1 MILYVQKP
9 KVKGCAL
16 KMTGRIVSIDAG
28 NAFCKGVRA
37 GRRNIPTSVAFPNAW
52 ARPQQDALS
61 RWQGF
66 NTKEQL
72 LISLNVG
79 ETLALGES
87 AFELGRSQHQR
98 VGYVRYDNPEFPWL
112 VAGLLAK
119 LYPTAGG
126 EILLTFSLP
135 IDGFSRAQEQ
145 IERLQGRW
153 QVEYNDGRSVTN
165 LNFTVLPDN
174 VVPEAFGSLC
184 YFILA
189 VDGSRF
195 VDLEMAEG
203 RVAVIDIGGYTTDVL
218 TFNALEIGTVHG
230 SVERGIIT
238 VREKVNAAIKRQF
251 QRSDLQTPALDK
263 IIETGEY
270 KHAGEVHDVDGIVEE
285 ALWDLTDG
293 VLDIWQNQLEGG
305 VDYDAII
312 LTGGGAP
319 LISPSLLGNLRHSNI
334 KCIPRDEAHLANAI
348 GAYRYALH
356 LKA

>member
-37 GRRNIPTSVAFPNAW
+37 GRHTPTTVAFPNAW
-52 ARPQQDALS
+52 ARPQADALS

-66 NTKEQL
+66 NTREQL
-72 LISLNVG
+72 LISLNGG

-119 LYPTAGG
+119 LYPNGG
-126 EILLTFSLP
+126 GDILLTFSLP
-135 IDGFSRAQEQ
+135 LEGFSRAGEQ
-145 IERLQGRW
+145 IERLRGRW
-153 QVEYNDGRSVTN
+153 QIEYNDGRSTSN
-165 LNFTVLPDN
+165 LNFTVTPEN

-184 YFILA
+184 YFILSI
-189 VDGSRF
+189 DGSRF

-238 VREKVNAAIKRQF
+238 VRDKVNASIKRQF
-251 QRSDLQTPALDK
+251 QRSDLQTPALEK
-263 IIETGEY
+263 LSRRGSTNTL
-270 KHAGEVHDVDGIVEE
+270 ARFMMWM
-285 ALWDLTDG
+285 ALWKK
-293 VLDIWQNQLEGG
+293 
-305 VDYDAII
+305 
-312 LTGGGAP
+312 
-319 LISPSLLGNLRHSNI
+319 PSGT
-334 KCIPRDEAHLANAI
+334 
-348 GAYRYALH
+348 
-356 LKA
+356 

>member
-1 MILYVQKP
+1 
-9 KVKGCAL
+9 
-16 KMTGRIVSIDAG
+16 MTARIVSLDTG

-37 GRRNIPTSVAFPNAW
+37 GRHNIPTTVAFPNAW
-52 ARPQQDALS
+52 ARPQKDALS
-61 RWQGF
+61 QWQGF
-66 NTKEQL
+66 NNREQL
-72 LISLNVG
+72 LISLNGG

-119 LYPTAGG
+119 LYPNAGG
-126 EILLTFSLP
+126 DIQLTFSLP
-135 IDGFSRAQEQ
+135 IDGFSQAQEQ
-145 IERLQGRW
+145 IERLAGHW
-153 QVEYNDGRSVTN
+153 QVEYSDGRNTTN
-165 LNFTVLPDN
+165 LNFTIQPDN

-195 VDLEMAEG
+195 IDTEMAEG

-218 TFNALEIGTVHG
+218 TFNALEIGTVHN
-230 SVERGIIT
+230 SIERGIIN
-238 VREKVNAAIKRQF
+238 VREDVNAAIKRQF
-251 QRSDLQTPALDK
+251 RRSDLPTPALDK

-270 KHAGEVHDVDGIVEE
+270 KHAGDTHNVDEVVES
-285 ALWDLTDG
+285 ALWELTDG
-293 VLDIWQNQLEGG
+293 VLDIWQNQLESG

-319 LISPSLLGNLRHSNI
+319 LVSPSLLSNLRHSNI

-356 LKA
+356 LRS